1 MAQVKMEEFGEHKLP
16 GELHAEVFA
25 DGHARALR
33 VSDTATARSTTTG
46 LSSRSGGT
54 DEDLE
59 ARYSLQ
65 VKMVGLGLSVIDAK
79 LEEVMYLGLLDVDI
93 SYRMT
98 RSDYETEIKFGKLQ
112 VDNQTDKGPEIVLG
126 VEKKE
131 GEGEDGAPVPATL
144 HVSMV
149 KSRVYKDMSYFKYFA
164 FQLRELNLD
173 LEETFIMRLLDAA
186 QNVVDSSTIT
196 VPEEKQD
203 DLRGSGYKR
212 LRFLRKEA
220 LLGEKMYF
228 ELLQLHPI
236 QVNLSFFGTGA
247 ILDRASTE
255 GGGLSYN
262 PMFAAMKALGVVITN
277 IDRAPIC
284 LNALMLE
291 RPFASYPELVSS
303 VRKHYK
309 GQLVQ
314 QLYKLVGSFEF
325 LGNPVGLVNNLG
337 TGMKDFFYEP
347 AQGIMKSPH
356 EFAKGMQKGSLS
368 LFQNST
374 YGVFNAASK
383 ITGSMSKSLVQLSCD
398 SDYVKKRAD
407 AQSQRLKQGTNL
419 SNDNTLTSEVSDG
432 FMGIFAKPMAGARE
446 AGASGFFSGLGKG
459 LLGAVVKPTAGLMDL
474 ASKATEVVSKTSK
487 GSQLNK
493 RLRPPRVSLGDGILR
508 QYDARSAHGCDSLR
522 RLRDGLW
529 KEHRY
534 IGFCVLEGTEAVLVT
549 DRTLCVHC
557 FNTHQVVW
565 QVSVGA
571 VESVS
576 VTDRQ
581 VTVTCSEDVINQ
593 DNAKAAA
600 TPMSC
605 ADNRYAEYL
614 ADVIRRAVSL
624 ANAEGLRRAGGPRA
638 GEYML

>member
-1 MAQVKMEEFGEHKLP
+1 MLQVKPNKESLSTLYKIAAGSRLPFSWDRPMHDRQVELKVAGARDSVQIKMDQFGEHTLP
-16 GELHAEVFA
+16 GGLHAEVFA
-25 DGHARALR
+25 DGSTRALR
-33 VSDTATARSTTTG
+33 IRDKTKTPSNATGTT
-46 LSSRSGGT
+46 SRSGADG
-54 DEDLE
+54 DEE

-65 VKMVGLGLSVIDAK
+65 IKMAGLGVSVIDAK
-79 LEEVMYLGLLDVDI
+79 MDEVMYVGILNVDM

-98 RSDYETEIKFGKLQ
+98 RSDYETEFKIGGVQ

-126 VEKKE
+126 VEKKDGEATSEE
-131 GEGEDGAPVPATL
+131 GPPPVAL
-144 HVSMV
+144 HLSTV
-149 KSRVYKDMSYFKYFA
+149 KSRIYKDMAYFKYFA

-196 VPEEKQD
+196 VPEEKQE
-203 DLRGSGYKR
+203 DLRTSGYTR

-220 LLGEKMYF
+220 MLGEKMYF
-228 ELLQLHPI
+228 ELFQLHPI

-291 RPFASYPELVSS
+291 RPFASQSDLVSS
-303 VRKHYK
+303 IRKHYRS
-309 GQLVQ
+309 QLVQ

-325 LGNPVGLVNNLG
+325 LGNPVGLVSNLG

-356 EFAKGMQKGSLS
+356 EFAKGMHKGSMS
-368 LFQNST
+368 LFSNST

-407 AQSQRLKQGTNL
+407 AQSQRLKTGTKL
-419 SNDNTLTSEVSDG
+419 SSDNTLSEFSDG

-459 LLGAVVKPTAGLMDL
+459 LLGAVVKPTAGIMDL
-474 ASKATEVVSKTSK
+474 ASKATEV
-487 GSQLNK
+487 
-493 RLRPPRVSLGDGILR
+493 
-508 QYDARSAHGCDSLR
+508 AR
-522 RLRDGLW
+522 
-529 KEHRY
+529 
-534 IGFCVLEGTEAVLVT
+534 
-549 DRTLCVHC
+549 
-557 FNTHQVVW
+557 
-565 QVSVGA
+565 
-571 VESVS
+571 
-576 VTDRQ
+576 
-581 VTVTCSEDVINQ
+581 
-593 DNAKAAA
+593 
-600 TPMSC
+600 
-605 ADNRYAEYL
+605 
-614 ADVIRRAVSL
+614 
-624 ANAEGLRRAGGPRA
+624 
-638 GEYML
+638 